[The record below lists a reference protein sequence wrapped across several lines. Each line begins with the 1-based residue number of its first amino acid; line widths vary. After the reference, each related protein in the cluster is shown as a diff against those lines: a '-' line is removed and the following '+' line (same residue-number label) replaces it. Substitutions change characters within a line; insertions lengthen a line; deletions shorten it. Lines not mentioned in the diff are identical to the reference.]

1 VRNFPVLDFDELD
14 RKVGKKFADI
24 RAASPEL
31 ADKMLIKALRA
42 LYWLGVK
49 QARDELDWCQTC
61 QGRGYYETDGLPL
74 GVCAPPVRE
83 LKKQFCG
90 CKRGKELKEIYGKL
104 GDWNRPHVTPRS
116 GERGR
121 QGIRGNAEDTN
132 TMGARCT
139 RGSSVIFN
147 PRPMTEEERRE
158 LMQPPADKYAVAWLE
173 IPAFLRRQSNTPST

>member
-1 VRNFPVLDFDELD
+1 ME

-61 QGRGYYETDGLPL
+61 QSRGYYETDGLPL

-90 CKRGKELKEIYGKL
+90 CKRGQELKQAYGKL
-104 GDWNRPHVTPRS
+104 GDWNRPHVIPRS
-116 GERGR
+116 EEWGRMCVRVDEEAGEKMR
-121 QGIRGNAEDTN
+121 T
-132 TMGARCT
+132 RCD
-139 RGSSVIFN
+139 RPGDVIFN
-147 PRPMTEEERRE
+147 PRPMTEEARRE
-158 LMQPPADKYAVAWLE
+158 LMKPPAD
-173 IPAFLRRQSNTPST
+173 